1 MGLLDVVAG
10 ALTGSNAGGGSP
22 LLGIVM
28 KMLSNQGSGGG
39 LAGLVQS
46 FQSNGLGEQVASW
59 ISTGANLPVSG
70 DQIKKAF
77 GGGQLGQIAS
87 QTGVSENEA
96 ASGLADLLP
105 NVIDKLTPDGKLPE
119 GDLLAKGLSL
129 LQGKLF
135 GGG

>member
-1 MGLLDVVAG
+1 MGLLNVVAG
-10 ALTGSNAGGGSP
+10 ALMGGAAGGGNP

-28 KMLSNQGSGGG
+28 KMMSNQGGSGGG

-77 GGGQLGQIAS
+77 SGGQLGQIAG
-87 QTGVSENEA
+87 QAGVSENEA
-96 ASGLADLLP
+96 ASGLADMLP

-135 GGG
+135 G